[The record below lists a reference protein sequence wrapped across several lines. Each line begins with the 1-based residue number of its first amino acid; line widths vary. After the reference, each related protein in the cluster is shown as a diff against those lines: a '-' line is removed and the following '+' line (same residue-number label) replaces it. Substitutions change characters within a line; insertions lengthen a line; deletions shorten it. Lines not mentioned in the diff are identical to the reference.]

1 MSTIE
6 QLKEKV
12 SVHIKGPFTE
22 QLRKISQISTP
33 QTLQQKQSAE
43 ALNKAESDYKS
54 AVKTRDNVK
63 EYSKLDNTLKGLNSE
78 IENLKRNISFM
89 RDSHFSASESY
100 VKKQNEH
107 LAKLEAQRANVVKA
121 HEAVGKKLEVSG
133 IDVRNLPKT
142 VAKSEEKVKQ
152 SKSSYDTE
160 KATQRS
166 EKHKAKVERANN
178 NLSIAG
184 NLSKARSD
192 IVNFI
197 TGVVG
202 AAASVH
208 GEGSKAAEVLAKWKT
223 ATGQL
228 TLSLSSFLVPALEA
242 LTGFVTAAVH
252 TINSFVETFPN
263 LSQWIGYAI
272 GALVALMAI
281 IVPIITL
288 TGTMSAAL
296 AGVSTAIAFFG
307 KVIGVIGAIIKP
319 LFVFLAGLSAPMLLL
334 VAAIAG
340 IAIGLYAFNDDVKA
354 FVDGIID
361 SIGNFFSGLWDKAK
375 SLIPRF
381 GDDEKEQAKKVND
394 YKDKVKNKTN
404 PIENTVANSSAVSQI
419 QANASFANASEI
431 MQIQSKASGPVSIKA
446 ATCILALSG
455 SSIALATDKPISGE
469 GIQPELP
476 KGLENAS
483 QYLANNTLVTDN
495 GNETNST
502 NLTDALGQTT
512 QVSSANRL
520 AISNGNS
527 VNVEGSNIV
536 INISTGAE
544 ANSED
549 IALAVRQALAEQQ
562 AEQERQI
569 RGMLND

>member
-1 MSTIE
+1 MNTIE
-6 QLKEKV
+6 QMNEKV
-12 SVHIKGPFTE
+12 SVHIKIPVIK
-22 QLRKISQISTP
+22 QLRKISQVSGPKTE
-33 QTLQQKQSAE
+33 QQQNSDEIIRKV
-43 ALNKAESDYKS
+43 ESDYKG
-54 AVKTRDNVK
+54 AVQTKNDVK
-63 EYSKLDNTLKGLNSE
+63 EYAKLDNSLKSLNKQ
-78 IENLKRNISFM
+78 IENTKKKIDGLGSP
-89 RDSHFSASESY
+89 HSA
-100 VKKQNEH
+100 KWKWDKGILDAN
-107 LAKLEAQRANVVKA
+107 LAKLEAQKSSVAKE
-121 HEAVGKKLEVSG
+121 HETVGKRLEARGVNVKN
-133 IDVRNLPKT
+133 IPKA
-142 VAKSEEKVKQ
+142 VEKAEQKVKQ
-152 SKSSYDTE
+152 SKHGYDTE

-166 EKHKAKVERANN
+166 EKHKARVERANN

-184 NLSKARSD
+184 NLNKARSD

-375 SLIPRF
+375 SLIPGF

-455 SSIALATDKPISGE
+455 SSIALATDNPISGE

-476 KGLENAS
+476 KGLENAN

-536 INISTGAE
+536 VNISAGVE